1 MTRYDGT
8 LCPCPDCEYVPAL
21 CDTCS
26 EQDGSTEWHGWW
38 LCDDCLTEAQKEDAD
53 DGPMD

>member
-8 LCPCPDCEYVPAL
+8 LCTCPDCEYVPPK
-21 CDTCS
+21 CDQCQ
-26 EQDGSTEWHGWW
+26 EHDGSAEWHGLF
-38 LCDDCLTEAQKEDAD
+38 LCDDCLEKAQKEDAD

>member
-8 LCPCPDCEYVPAL
+8 LCACPDCEYVPAL
-21 CDTCS
+21 CDQCQ

-38 LCDDCLTEAQKEDAD
+38 LCDDCLEKAQKEDAD